1 MASYDSPSTR
11 AAVVADAITVPQPQS
26 GHYESRRWAVRPN
39 LTSSGAQRRR
49 DVDDAFAAYVC
60 WREGCIAVDR
70 AYSAWTSAGLADAA
84 VAFDAY
90 TDALDR
96 EERAANI
103 YVRLMRQ
110 LGQLVG
116 TALAPEPCD
125 GPSGR

>member
-1 MASYDSPSTR
+1 
-11 AAVVADAITVPQPQS
+11 
-26 GHYESRRWAVRPN
+26 VRPN

-116 TALAPEPCD
+116 AGLAREPARAAHRLRTLRWREPGRAPGRDAAGAL
-125 GPSGR
+125 

>member
-1 MASYDSPSTR
+1 M
-11 AAVVADAITVPQPQS
+11 
-26 GHYESRRWAVRPN
+26 RPN

-49 DVDDAFAAYVC
+49 DADDAFDAYVC
-60 WREGCIAVDR
+60 WREECIAVDR

-84 VAFDAY
+84 LAFDAY

-116 TALAPEPCD
+116 TGLAPGPCD